1 MPEIMKLQISL
12 RATKLKN
19 VAGAFKGTSDPFA
32 VVTLLGA
39 NRGDKPKIVGKT
51 EVIKNTLAPDWVT
64 TFKVDYEL
72 GQPANLLIKI
82 FDEVSKGDNKP
93 IGSAVFDVGSVFGA
107 KGNSKAKRMKGDKGT
122 VFCKVQKAEES
133 GTLRLKLSGKKL
145 KNTEGF
151 FGKSDPFFEIMK
163 KDQGLRGSEWN
174 VVHRSTYIKN
184 DLSPSWPIEDIDVG
198 VLCGDDLD
206 EILIFRVFDH
216 ESSGKHDLMGQ
227 FETSINGLVG
237 AKNSG
242 FQLQKKGKTT
252 GDILVH
258 AAEVSGIGGK
268 PKAIVLAPDVPIE
281 EMRNVTL
288 SPSAPPLPS
297 APSTGN
303 PTFTE
308 YIAGGCEINLSVA
321 IDFTGSNGD
330 PRQPGTLHYMH
341 KDGQKNDYQKV
352 S

>member
-1 MPEIMKLQISL
+1 
-12 RATKLKN
+12 
-19 VAGAFKGTSDPFA
+19 
-32 VVTLLGA
+32 
-39 NRGDKPKIVGKT
+39 
-51 EVIKNTLAPDWVT
+51 
-64 TFKVDYEL
+64 
-72 GQPANLLIKI
+72 
-82 FDEVSKGDNKP
+82 
-93 IGSAVFDVGSVFGA
+93 
-107 KGNSKAKRMKGDKGT
+107 
-122 VFCKVQKAEES
+122 
-133 GTLRLKLSGKKL
+133 
-145 KNTEGF
+145 
-151 FGKSDPFFEIMK
+151 
-163 KDQGLRGSEWN
+163 
-174 VVHRSTYIKN
+174 
-184 DLSPSWPIEDIDVG
+184 
-198 VLCGDDLD
+198 
-206 EILIFRVFDH
+206 
-216 ESSGKHDLMGQ
+216 MGQ

-281 EMRNVTL
+281 EMRKVTL